1 LLSPSEK
8 ISKRPRLDAITTLP
22 GCGFVPLMQKNHN
35 NLAGRTTA
43 EPTLATVDVEPE
55 FVDSHGLQAIFGIKR
70 TLAYDLLST
79 GHIRSVSLRRPGHTR
94 GKRLFL
100 VKSVREFLNGQLQA
114 TEKATDGKA

>member
-1 LLSPSEK
+1 MK
-8 ISKRPRLDAITTLP
+8 
-22 GCGFVPLMQKNHN
+22 KNHN

-43 EPTLATVDVEPE
+43 EPTLATVEVEPE
-55 FVDSHGLQAIFGIKR
+55 FVDSHGLQAILGIRR

-100 VKSVREFLNGQLQA
+100 VKSVRDFLNGQLQA
-114 TEKATDGKA
+114 SEKAIGKKATPAI